1 MTKILAAVFLL
12 ALSTAL
18 CAQTGRFVKQDLF
31 TLPFEKI
38 MDEGNFV
45 FRIAV
50 DGDELIAF
58 NSCNAPYV
66 YFLNQSGEIVERLKL
81 PYEGCL
87 RNMEFD
93 EYDNLLMMDNE
104 EKTIYKYL
112 RKTKKIETI
121 AFNKPEDWYRE
132 LNHYYRHFEI
142 SSIPTFYN
150 NPDYLQDFYSTRFHY
165 TYNLWLN
172 YENGFIYQFAFNF
185 VKKVGNHKTYIALKR
200 SDLWFSERL
209 TNKSKPLIVDLE
221 RETAAYFDRSLNL
234 IFEDFKTNRLKVWPC
249 AEGHEEAVQ
258 LDFSTNI
265 KQKKIWGISNF
276 SKKEITFSLWQ
287 IVYE

>member
-1 MTKILAAVFLL
+1 ME
-12 ALSTAL
+12 
-18 CAQTGRFVKQDLF
+18 
-31 TLPFEKI
+31 P
-38 MDEGNFV
+38 GNFV
-45 FRIAV
+45 YRIAV
-50 DGDELIAF
+50 DADEIIAF
-58 NSCNAPYV
+58 NSCNAPYI
-66 YFLNQSGEIVERLKL
+66 YLINQSGEILETIKL
-81 PYEGCL
+81 PYEGCF

-93 EYDNLLMMDNE
+93 ELDNLLMIDNE
-104 EKTIYKYL
+104 EKTIYKYV
-112 RKTKKIETI
+112 RKTKKFETI
-121 AFNKPEDWYRE
+121 PYNRPEDWYRE

-150 NPDYLQDFYSTRFHY
+150 NPDYIQDFYSTRFHY

-221 RETAAYFDRSLNL
+221 KETAVYFDRSLNL
-234 IFEDFKTNRLKVWPC
+234 IFEDFKNNRVKVWPC

-265 KQKKIWGISNF
+265 KQKKIWGVSNF
-276 SKKEITFSLWQ
+276 NKKEITFSVWQ
-287 IVYE
+287 VAND